1 MIRPN
6 RLGHRTKTSG
16 LQAGCQLASDIRD
29 QSWPAVDQRGI
40 QLHQRGAGAYPR
52 IRIRTCGDAAAADD
66 RQAPAGQA
74 IHVGDTSLRF
84 RLQGRPGQATGF
96 RRVHAAQTGRT
107 IDRRITNDQTIDTA
121 RQGDFGDV
129 LSFLCG

>member
-52 IRIRTCGDAAAADD
+52 IRIRTGGDAAAAVMSRRDD
-66 RQAPAGQA
+66 GDQILRHVNAGLKA
-74 IHVGDTSLRF
+74 FSIDVWESELDEFEIGRAHV
-84 RLQGRPGQATGF
+84 
-96 RRVHAAQTGRT
+96 
-107 IDRRITNDQTIDTA
+107 
-121 RQGDFGDV
+121 
-129 LSFLCG
+129 